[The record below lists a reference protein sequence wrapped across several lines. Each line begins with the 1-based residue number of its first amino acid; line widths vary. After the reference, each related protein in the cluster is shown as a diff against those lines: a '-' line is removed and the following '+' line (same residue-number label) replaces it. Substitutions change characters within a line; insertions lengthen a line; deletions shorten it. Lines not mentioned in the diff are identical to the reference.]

1 MDDSLSESLRRVEAL
16 KIGHVDSREHSTTE
30 ALRRI
35 AENQSA
41 GSDVRRSAFAQLAER
56 SAGEP
61 ALSEVILL
69 LIDDPDIDLARDAIA
84 AAPPFDGRVI
94 ARLRQLLDDPR
105 ASIWEAAA
113 MTLSR
118 KKDHSILPIIVE
130 WARRG
135 DRDHRRLGLSAVAFL
150 LTPEP
155 HLAFVELVCE
165 EGPRDDEDEAVLI
178 AALRVAALRVTFW
191 RKALGEP
198 EP

>member
-16 KIGHVDSREHSTTE
+16 KIGHADSREDSTAE
-30 ALRRI
+30 ALRQT

-41 GSDVRRSAFAQLAER
+41 GSDARRSAFTRLAER

-61 ALSEVILL
+61 GLSEVILT

-84 AAPPFDGRVI
+84 AAPPFDGRVM
-94 ARLRQLLDDPR
+94 ARLRQLLDDARP
-105 ASIWEAAA
+105 SIWEAGA
-113 MTLSR
+113 MALSR

-135 DRDHRRLGLSAVAFL
+135 DRNHRRVGLSAVAFL

-155 HLAFVELVCE
+155 HLAFVESVCE
-165 EGPRDDEDEAVLI
+165 EGPRDDEDEAVLVS
-178 AALRVAALRVTFW
+178 ALRVAELRVTFW